1 MKRTVSLLCAAALFC
16 FAFFGI
22 TASAVTGTNLLPK
35 DASEMNPSND
45 SWFPFGG
52 EIEYRQTEGNSILA
66 YPTLPG
72 KSWCSPAVEIFGLI
86 QASGAG
92 EYRMEFD
99 IMVSTSQASTGLN
112 TLFRCTNNT
121 SLCTSANDD
130 KSEFRGSLGRI
141 NEIGNNTWRHFSSTF
156 GVSREDIAG
165 SNSWILCFDAIGD
178 DISYIYLDNVIL
190 VKQSE
195 NYTPPKPTPV
205 PPQENSNPLTVVTDV
220 KISADND
227 TNLIEKASADFD
239 TISDAGGCRWFPFQ
253 GDSLTV
259 EKTGYQG
266 NCITLHNVRY
276 SWCSP
281 ALNIYPYITQTG
293 QYIVAM
299 LIRAD
304 FNGAASSPSLTLRGD
319 SQNSFIQKHNS
330 QFFTGIGG
338 TQKEI
343 VSGEWTAVSGTFT
356 VAQGDLA
363 GAHHW
368 ALCLGNLPEDT
379 VSVSIDSVSLVRGGN
394 MQPPSGGGQQ
404 NGQNGQNE
412 WNGGPETGTSK
423 IIFNPLTWAAAI
435 GTGGATLSF
444 VLVAIAFKIKR
455 NRSDQS
461 SGSSS

>member
-1 MKRTVSLLCAAALFC
+1 MKRMVSLLCAAALFC
-16 FAFFGI
+16 LVFYGTA
-22 TASAVTGTNLLPK
+22 ASAVTGSNLLPA
-35 DASEMNPSND
+35 DASEMHPSKAY
-45 SWFPFGG
+45 WFPFGG
-52 EIEYRQTEGNSILA
+52 ELEYRQVEGNSILV

-72 KSWCSPAVEIFGLI
+72 KSWCSPAVEIFNLI

-92 EYRMEFD
+92 EYRIEFD

-112 TLFRCTNNT
+112 TLFRCTNQT

-141 NEIGNNTWRHFSSTF
+141 DEISNNTWRHFSSTF
-156 GVSREDIAG
+156 GVSREDIVG
-165 SNSWILCFDAIGD
+165 SNSWILCFDAIGE
-178 DISYIYLDNVIL
+178 DISYIYLDNVSL

-195 NYTPPKPTPV
+195 NYASPAPTPI
-205 PPQENSNPLTVVTDV
+205 PPQQNSDPLMAVTDA
-220 KISADND
+220 KISADNG

-239 TISDAGGCRWFPFQ
+239 TISDASGCRWFPFQ
-253 GDSLTV
+253 GDALTV

-266 NCITLHNVRY
+266 NCITMYNVRY

-281 ALNIYPYITQTG
+281 ALNIYPYITQSG

-299 LIRAD
+299 LIRVE
-304 FNGAASSPSLTLRGD
+304 FNGTASSPSLTLRGD
-319 SQNSFIQKHNS
+319 SQNSFIQNHNT

-338 TQKEI
+338 TQEKI

-356 VAQGDLA
+356 VTQGDLA

-379 VSVSIDSVSLVRGGN
+379 VSVSIDGVSLVKDGN
-394 MQPPSGGGQQ
+394 VQPPAGGEQQ
-404 NGQNGQNE
+404 NNQNGQNE
-412 WNGGPETGTSK
+412 LNSSMETGSK
-423 IIFNPLTWAAAI
+423 VIFNPLTWAAAI
-435 GTGGATLSF
+435 GTAGATLSL

-455 NRSDQS
+455 NRAAQS
-461 SGSSS
+461 SESSS

>member
-1 MKRTVSLLCAAALFC
+1 MTRTVSLLCAAALICLVFC
-16 FAFFGI
+16 GI
-22 TASAVTGTNLLPK
+22 TGSAVTGINLLPQ
-35 DASEMNPSND
+35 DASEMNPFND

-52 EIEYRQTEGNSILA
+52 ELEYRQMEGNSVLV
-66 YPTLPG
+66 YSTLPG
-72 KSWCSPAVEIFGLI
+72 KSWCSPAVEIFSLI

-92 EYRMEFD
+92 EYRLEFD
-99 IMVSTSQASTGLN
+99 IMISTSQVSSGLN

-121 SLCTSANDD
+121 SVCTSANDD
-130 KSEFRGSLGRI
+130 KSEFRGSVGRI
-141 NEIGNNTWRHFSSTF
+141 NEISNNTWRHFSSTF
-156 GVSREDIAG
+156 GVSQEDIAG
-165 SNSWILCFDAIGD
+165 NNSWILCFDAIGD
-178 DISYIYLDNVIL
+178 DISYIYLDNVSL

-195 NYTPPKPTPV
+195 TYTPPTPTPI
-205 PPQENSNPLTVVTDV
+205 PPQENSDPLMEVTDV
-220 KISADND
+220 KISADNG

-239 TISDAGGCRWFPFQ
+239 TISDASGCRWFPFQ
-253 GDSLTV
+253 GDALTV

-281 ALNIYPYITQTG
+281 ALNLYPYITQTG
-293 QYIVAM
+293 QYSVAM
-299 LIRAD
+299 LIRVD
-304 FNGAASSPSLTLRGD
+304 FKGAASSPSLTLRGD

-356 VAQGDLA
+356 VSQGDLT

-379 VSVSIDSVSLVRGGN
+379 ASVSIDSVSLVRGEAI
-394 MQPPSGGGQQ
+394 QLPQEETQQ
-404 NGQNGQNE
+404 NGQNQL
-412 WNGGPETGTSK
+412 NGSMETGSK
-423 IIFNPLTWAAAI
+423 VIFNPLTWAAAI
-435 GTGGATLSF
+435 GTTGVTLSL
-444 VLVAIAFKIKR
+444 VLVAIVLKIRR